1 MKIYKSNSVGLSL
14 NVLIALAAIVLTAIV
29 LLYFRHL
36 WYILVVFITPFM
48 FLPLIFSQTLLSY
61 YFVENGYLTKQ
72 YDKKNFVGKDTAFRM
87 KLTEIVR
94 IEKRKNL
101 FGTPFIALYYSDNQA
116 IDIYLKANEINEF
129 VKEVSQR

>member
-1 MKIYKSNSVGLSL
+1 MKVYKSNSVGFSL
-14 NVLIALAAIVLTAIV
+14 NVLIAMAAIVLTTLV

-61 YFVENGYLTKQ
+61 YFVENGYLVKQ
-72 YDKKNFVGKDTAFRM
+72 YDKKNFAGKDTAFKM
-87 KLTEIVR
+87 KLTEIVK

-116 IDIYLKANEINEF
+116 IDIYLKADEINEF
-129 VKEVSQR
+129 IKEVSQK